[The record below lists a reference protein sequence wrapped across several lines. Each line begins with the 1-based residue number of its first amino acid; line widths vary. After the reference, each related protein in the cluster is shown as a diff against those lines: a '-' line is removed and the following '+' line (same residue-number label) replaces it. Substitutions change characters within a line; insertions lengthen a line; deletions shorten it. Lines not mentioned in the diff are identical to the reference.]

1 MKPHLHS
8 FAPCLGPG
16 TALFFFFFPV
26 PMLVTEAPFLKN
38 SHSLTMSVQLA
49 AFNFIPAKFQ
59 SRPSLRPLTLGASAK
74 HPPPPFSPFFRITG
88 RDCTC
93 AVIFNLGGQRLRYVF
108 WKYFKEK
115 QKGSNFL
122 LEYLPD

>member
-1 MKPHLHS
+1 M
-8 FAPCLGPG
+8 
-16 TALFFFFFPV
+16 T
-26 PMLVTEAPFLKN
+26 
-38 SHSLTMSVQLA
+38 VQLA

-59 SRPSLRPLTLGASAK
+59 SRLSLAPLTFSAPI
-74 HPPPPFSPFFRITG
+74 HPPPLFSAFSRITQ

-93 AVIFNLGGQRLRYVF
+93 AVIFNLGGLGVWYVF

-122 LEYLPD
+122 LEYPSD